1 VRAWLNLRFT
11 VPERRRAFRAGL
23 ERLGYVVNEGFPDCP
38 TAQDVLVTWNRIGD
52 AHRIAGIFE
61 KAGARVL
68 VAENATWGN
77 EFAGRRWYTITRH
90 YHNLAGA
97 EYFDVGDAD
106 RWRRLNV
113 ALRPFR
119 RDRNIWRETVILPQ
133 RGIGP
138 ERVRMPSDWTHRAR
152 CDYPK
157 ARVRIHPGTRDG
169 IELERDL
176 MQAGQVVTW
185 GSGAAVKALLWG
197 IPVRSYLPG
206 WIAEQDNTDEGR
218 LAMFER
224 LAWAQW
230 DLSEIERGVPFER
243 LLQGA
248 K

>member
-1 VRAWLNLRFT
+1 MRAWLNLRFT

-23 ERLGYVVNEGFPDCP
+23 ERLGYIVNEGFPDCP

-52 AHRIAGIFE
+52 VHRIAGIFE

-77 EFAGRRWYTITRH
+77 EFAGRRWYTITRS
-90 YHNLAGA
+90 YHNLAGP

-113 ALRPFR
+113 ILRPFR
-119 RDRNIWRETVILPQ
+119 RDQERYPETLILPQ

-138 ERVRMPSDWTHRAR
+138 ERIKMPSDWIQRVRAEYR
-152 CDYPK
+152 G
-157 ARVRIHPGTRDG
+157 ARVRVHPGTG
-169 IELERDL
+169 PCVELERDL
-176 MQAGQVVTW
+176 ADCGQVLTW
-185 GSGAAVKALLWG
+185 ASGAAARALLWG
-197 IPVRSYLPG
+197 VPVRSFLPG
-206 WIAEQDNTDEGR
+206 WIAEQDNTEEGR